1 MADKEAYRVFIDDN
15 FHYMDEEYR
24 YQQGAYG
31 DWESAVA
38 VCKRIVDD
46 FLQQNY
52 KPGMKSQEL
61 WQQYR
66 DFGEDPFIL
75 GPGTDARAFSA
86 WNYARDRCKEICGER

>member
-1 MADKEAYRVFIDDN
+1 MTDETAYRVYVDDN

-24 YQQGAYG
+24 YQQGGYG

-46 FLQQNY
+46 FLQLHY
-52 KPGMKSQEL
+52 KLGMTSQKLWEL
-61 WQQYR
+61 YR

-75 GPGTDARAFSA
+75 SPGSEPPAFSA
-86 WNYARDRCKEICGER
+86 WNYARDRCKEICG